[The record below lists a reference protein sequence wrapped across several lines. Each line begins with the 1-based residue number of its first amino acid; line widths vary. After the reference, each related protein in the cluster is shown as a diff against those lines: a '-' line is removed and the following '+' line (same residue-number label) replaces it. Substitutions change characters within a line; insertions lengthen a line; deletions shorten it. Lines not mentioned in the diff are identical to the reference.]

1 MNTFESLLPLAHI
14 LGLALAIGAA
24 TVKLMLLLKSRTD
37 HTFVSTFIAVSK
49 PITRLILIGTGLL
62 VLSGICW
69 LLLGYPLTGLLIV
82 KLVLVGLI
90 IVLGATIDK
99 VVEPTFIR
107 LAPVSG
113 QSASTEFTK
122 IQNRYLLVET
132 TATGLYYVIVVL
144 WLLG

>member
-99 VVEPTFIR
+99 VVEPRFNKLSPRTGES
-107 LAPVSG
+107 PSP
-113 QSASTEFTK
+113 EFAK
-122 IQNRYLLVET
+122 IQNRYLLIET
-132 TATGLYYVIVVL
+132 TATGLYYVIVAMWVL
-144 WLLG
+144 G